1 MTRKRPG
8 IVHEIIENHDSKS
21 LFKGINEFL
30 PEMGVG
36 LLKIHVYRPTYKESL
51 KNELVFETA
60 SHLIDLNHVDAL

>member
-1 MTRKRPG
+1 M
-8 IVHEIIENHDSKS
+8 
-21 LFKGINEFL
+21 NEFL

-51 KNELVFETA
+51 KDELAFETA